1 MDKYVGSSEKV
12 SLTHESVVASTP
24 DLVIRSLDCINA
36 ESS

>member
-12 SLTHESVVASTP
+12 SQHESVVSIP
-24 DLVIRSLDCINA
+24 HLVISSLDCINA